1 MKRQVAIKNG
11 ISVMDN
17 GQDDD
22 VFDSL
27 FAFVVEFILQ
37 QFIIELVGI
46 KLPVNTK

>member
-1 MKRQVAIKNG
+1 
-11 ISVMDN
+11 MDN
-17 GQDDD
+17 EQDDD

-37 QFIIELVGI
+37 QFFIEMVGM

>member
-1 MKRQVAIKNG
+1 
-11 ISVMDN
+11 MDN
-17 GQDDD
+17 RQDDD

-37 QFIIELVGI
+37 QFIIEMVGI